1 VLRHGHREVVRLE
14 EVDPGARAP
23 ILRRY
28 LAVAP
33 GARAHMPV
41 DRRAPLEEFE
51 RIAVQIPVFRVT
63 ADTSNPREITGRT

>member
-1 VLRHGHREVVRLE
+1 M
-14 EVDPGARAP
+14 
-23 ILRRY
+23 RRY

-33 GARAHMPV
+33 GARAHVPV

-63 ADTSNPREITGRT
+63 ADTSNPREIAGRT